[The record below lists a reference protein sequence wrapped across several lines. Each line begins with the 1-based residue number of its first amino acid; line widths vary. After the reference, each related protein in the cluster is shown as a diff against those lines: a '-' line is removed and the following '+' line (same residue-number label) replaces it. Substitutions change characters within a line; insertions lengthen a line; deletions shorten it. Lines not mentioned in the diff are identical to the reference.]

1 MTKRRFT
8 DRQLYAL
15 RNDIPV
21 DSLMEKVLDVPSRIV
36 DGYCR
41 FLCPLCNAFNTA
53 VNPETNL
60 ARCFDCRKNFNT
72 IDLVMIIRELDF
84 VNSVRFL
91 LKHCESDPII
101 PKNEVKCADQ
111 SGIHNNGVTHI
122 SHILGALASPEGD
135 RVPTDCRPS
144 TDKRISILEQKV
156 DHLSNQ
162 VSDILKAIHA
172 DNPSRL

>member
-21 DSLMEKVLDVPSRIV
+21 DSLMEKVLGVPCRLG
-36 DGYCR
+36 DGYLR

-91 LKHCESDPII
+91 QKNCESNPMT
-101 PKNEVKCADQ
+101 PKNEVQCADQ
-111 SGIHNNGVTHI
+111 PAIHNSGISHI
-122 SHILGALASPEGD
+122 SHILGTLASHEAN
-135 RVPTDCRPS
+135 RVPTNCRPS

-156 DHLSNQ
+156 DRLSNQ
-162 VSDILKAIHA
+162 VSDILKAIHI
-172 DNPSRL
+172 DNSSRQ